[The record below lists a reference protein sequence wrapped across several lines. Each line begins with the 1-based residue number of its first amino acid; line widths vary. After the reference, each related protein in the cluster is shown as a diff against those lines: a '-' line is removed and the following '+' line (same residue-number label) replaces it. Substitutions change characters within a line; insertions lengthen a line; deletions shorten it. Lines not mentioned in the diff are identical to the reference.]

1 MTDKETITLKTI
13 SLDRRAFLRSSGY
26 FSLLTFTPASLL
38 ADIAQ
43 QNCKNGTCIFFN
55 REQIKIMNALCAHFI
70 PGPPDDPDPGAL
82 EAGVPQYIDLLLG
95 AFMINPVRIHAGGPF
110 SMRDVA
116 GQHNSFMDFLPLD
129 AIEERSWRTRIEGS
143 KGLPEREWNGPVKGW
158 QQTYIDGLRLLDEKD
173 FVNLS
178 SFRKR
183 WLLRT
188 AKGELGE
195 FLDLAFK
202 HTLEGMYG
210 APEYGG
216 NINRVGWANTHWP
229 GDYQPMMYTNEQVSY
244 VDADQFEAE
253 QQAKRNAED
262 YLS

>member
-1 MTDKETITLKTI
+1 MNKTFSI
-13 SLDRRAFLRSSGY
+13 NRRAFLRSAGY

-43 QNCKNGTCIFFN
+43 KNCESGTCVFFTPT
-55 REQIKIMNALCAHFI
+55 QMKTLSALCTHYI

-95 AFMINPVRIHAGGPF
+95 AFMIQPLRILAGGPF
-110 SMRDVA
+110 SMRGMLSSD
-116 GQHNSFMDFLPLD
+116 GIEQHDSFKDFLPLD

-143 KGLPEREWNGPVKGW
+143 KGLPEREWNGVVKGW
-158 QQTYIDGLRLLDEKD
+158 QQTYVDGLKLLDEHD
-173 FVNLS
+173 FTHLS
-178 SFRKR
+178 PFRKN
-183 WLLRT
+183 WLLRS
-188 AKGELGE
+188 ARGELKE
-195 FLDLAFK
+195 FLDVAFK

-216 NINRVGWANTHWP
+216 NRNGVGWKYTRWP
-229 GDYQPMMYTNEQVSY
+229 GDHQPMMYSNEEVSNP
-244 VDADQFEAE
+244 DADQANAIE
-253 QQAKRNAED
+253 QARRNAED

>member
-1 MTDKETITLKTI
+1 M
-13 SLDRRAFLRSSGY
+13 DRRAFLRSAGY
-26 FSLLTFTPASLL
+26 FSLLTFTPPSLL
-38 ADIAQ
+38 AAMAEK
-43 QNCKNGTCIFFN
+43 NCESGVCVFFN
-55 REQIKIMNALCAHFI
+55 NEQIKILNALCAHFI

-82 EAGVPQYIDLLLG
+82 EAGVPQYIDLMLG
-95 AFMINPVRIHAGGPF
+95 AFRVNPLRIHAGGPF
-110 SMRDVA
+110 SMRSMQ

-158 QQTYIDGLRLLDEKD
+158 QQTYVDGLKQLNDHD
-173 FVNLS
+173 FSNLS
-178 SFRKR
+178 HFRKNL
-183 WLLRT
+183 LLRT
-188 AKGELGE
+188 ARGELKE

-216 NINRVGWANTHWP
+216 NINRVGWAYTKWP
-229 GDYQPMMYTNEQVSY
+229 GDHQPMMYSADEVSHP
-244 VDADQFEAE
+244 DADQHDAVERAR
-253 QQAKRNAED
+253 RNGED